1 METVHTA
8 SWPLCLVYKY
18 GEFFTSHSTKTETLH
33 VQKHRAGNNEWVRKG
48 RGVEG
53 RERHSRQNKI
63 FREKRSVCVF
73 KLVCFLF
80 DTNNLTNNIRTDFFE
95 KRYLNNTL
103 FLIGHIQRPNVLLL
117 EGR

>member
-1 METVHTA
+1 M
-8 SWPLCLVYKY
+8 
-18 GEFFTSHSTKTETLH
+18 
-33 VQKHRAGNNEWVRKG
+33 QKHQAGNHEWIMKG
-48 RGVEG
+48 GGWKGE
-53 RERHSRQNKI
+53 RERHCRQNKI
-63 FREKRSVCVF
+63 FREKKRSVCVF

-117 EGR
+117 EGREEVK